1 MAIAGRKS
9 LVKLAGTPISMASP
23 ETTTELTEGI
33 KYQIT
38 DPTKRI
44 LAPFSP
50 VSVYVDADGGG
61 AGTPTTADPSTYT
74 LNRLAGTVTFNSAQP
89 ADATVTIQG
98 EYLAPSTVAES
109 YEYTWT
115 IEADNQDAS
124 AFQDSFVRRKQG
136 LLDVSAELSRW
147 YVDTSLFD
155 LLDTDKTF
163 VVEFYSDSNIAPLR
177 AWMKIASDEVSGA
190 VDGLVEEALE
200 LEGTPDADRR
210 VISRG

>member
-23 ETTTELTEGI
+23 EPTTELQEGLQ
-33 KYQIT
+33 YQIT

-44 LAPFSP
+44 LAPFGA
-50 VSVYVDADGGG
+50 VTVYVDTDGGG
-61 AGTPTTADPSTYT
+61 AGTPTVANPSAYT
-74 LNRLAGTVTFNSAQP
+74 LNRLTGTVTFNSAL
-89 ADATVTIQG
+89 ATDATVTIQG

-124 AFQDSFVRRKQG
+124 AFQDSFVKRKQG

-147 YVDTSLFD
+147 YVDEAFFD
-155 LLDTDKTF
+155 LLDQDKTF
-163 VVEFYSDSNIAPLR
+163 VVEFYADGSATTLR
-177 AWMKIASDEVSGA
+177 AWMKIASNEVSSS
-190 VDGLVEEALE
+190 VDGLVEESLE

>member
-23 ETTTELTEGI
+23 EPTTKLTEGI

-147 YVDTSLFD
+147 YVDEAFFD
-155 LLDTDKTF
+155 LLDQDKTF
-163 VVEFYSDSNIAPLR
+163 VVEFYADGNATPLR
-177 AWMKIASDEVSGA
+177 AWMKIASNEVSSS
-190 VDGLVEEALE
+190 VDGLVEESLE
-200 LEGTPDADRR
+200 FEGTPDADRR